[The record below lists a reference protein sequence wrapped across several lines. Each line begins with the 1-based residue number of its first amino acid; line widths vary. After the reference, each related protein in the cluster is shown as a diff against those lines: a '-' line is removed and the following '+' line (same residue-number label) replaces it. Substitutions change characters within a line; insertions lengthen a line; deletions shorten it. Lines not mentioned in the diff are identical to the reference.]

1 MGKSELSGRSIWQD
15 VSGEKAAIA
24 EHNLYD
30 AFREYFIGSDYEL
43 LEKPTNLKNLYAGVQ
58 LPDNVI
64 AQIFN
69 PEIDYSTT
77 KWGVSP
83 DFAIRN
89 KRTGRILFGEIK
101 RQDGWVEG
109 KDPSAGRGNAHERLC
124 KLFTP
129 GLMNAYRKIGGITEP
144 EILPFWVVFEG
155 DITRDP
161 KRVREITF
169 WFDTYKS
176 NFFMWRPNHTANEFI
191 QHFTTYLQRYV

>member
-1 MGKSELSGRSIWQD
+1 MGKNELRGRSIWQD

-24 EHNLYD
+24 EHNLYN
-30 AFREYFIGSDYEL
+30 AFREHFKGSDYEL
-43 LEKPTNLKNLYAGVQ
+43 LEKPTHLKNLYAGVK
-58 LPDNVI
+58 LPNDVI

-69 PEIDYSTT
+69 PEIDYTKT

-83 DFAIRN
+83 DFAIRS
-89 KRTGRILFGEIK
+89 KKTGRILFGEIK

-109 KDPSAGRGNAHERLC
+109 KNRSAGRGNAHERLC
-124 KLFTP
+124 KLFSP
-129 GLMNAYRKIGGITEP
+129 GLMKAYRKIGGITEP
-144 EILPFWVVFEG
+144 KILPFWVVFEG

-176 NFFMWRPNHTANEFI
+176 NFFMWRPNHTATELI
-191 QHFTTYLQRYV
+191 QHFTKHLQKFV